1 MNTLRP
7 FAGKIPIYTDSGVT
21 LIDFPDRE
29 DFESLYSMRVKAES
43 LDRFYAILKARAG
56 GATLV
61 DCAKPYGLTKERVR
75 QIEAKFLRLIRER
88 YTPSS

>member
-7 FAGKIPIYTDSGVT
+7 FAGKVPVHTKTGIA
-21 LIDFPDRE
+21 LIDFPSRK
-29 DFESLYSMRVKAES
+29 DFESLYLGRAREES
-43 LDRFYAILKARAG
+43 IGKFYSILKARAG

-61 DCAKPYGLTKERVR
+61 DSGKTYGLTKERVR

-88 YTPSS
+88 HTSSF